1 MMNKYLNGAAALAI
15 AVTLA
20 PTAFAQDGKPYTIGV
35 SNTVQG
41 NGWREEMIC
50 AMRAQAAVE
59 EDVSALI
66 VAHRN
71 TDSAGQLEDLNNL
84 IEAGVDAIV
93 LNPSN
98 PDALNSALDAA
109 IAAGI
114 VVVAVD
120 AGVSAEGAYVL
131 SNNQEE
137 YAYLGARWLFEQ
149 LGGEGDVVY
158 MRGIAGVSADTDRDN
173 GFKRAMA
180 EYPGINIVH
189 EVFTG
194 WQQDQGKQ
202 QIFDFL
208 ATGIPFDG
216 VWTSGIDNVIV
227 DAFVESGAPLVPIV
241 GADNAGFVQQLSEVE
256 GLRGRRR
263 DQSRFGRRRGH
274 RAGRRHPQRRSARQ
288 QSGARRSRPLGE
300 RDRRGARHDRGRA
313 EPRSGPGMARLG
325 DDPRL
330 DRLHDGTDHRLR
342 RPRRVI

>member
-1 MMNKYLNGAAALAI
+1 MKRLSTGLGALALATLLTPAALA
-15 AVTLA
+15 AE
-20 PTAFAQDGKPYTIGV
+20 YTIGV

-50 AMRAQAAVE
+50 AMRAQALVE
-59 EDVSALI
+59 GDVTNII

-71 TDSAGQLEDLNNL
+71 TDSAGQLEDINNL
-84 IEAGVDAIV
+84 IEANVNAIV

-98 PDALNSALDAA
+98 PDALNSALDKAMA
-109 IAAGI
+109 QGI

-120 AGVSAEGAYVL
+120 AGVTAEGAYIL

-137 YAYLGARWLFEQ
+137 YAYLGAKWLFETI
-149 LGGEGDVVY
+149 GGKGDVVY

-173 GFKRAMA
+173 GFKRALA
-180 EYPGINIVH
+180 EYPDVKVVH

-202 QIFDFL
+202 QMFDFL

-241 GADNAGFVQQLSEVE
+241 GADNAGFVKYLNETE
-256 GLRGRRR
+256 GLVGAAVTNPG
-263 DQSRFGRRRGH
+263 SVGG
-274 RAGRRHPQRRSARQ
+274 AGIALAVDILNGNAPADKTVLVDPVLWENSTD
-288 QSGARRSRPLGE
+288 E
-300 RDRRGARHDRGRA
+300 GRA
-313 EPRSGPGMARLG
+313 TIKAAQNPNLDPEWPVSVSIPGWTDYTMDQIIACKGPGEG
-325 DDPRL
+325 
-330 DRLHDGTDHRLR
+330 
-342 RPRRVI
+342 